1 MCDNQRMEK
10 KTRKGSWIL
19 GIGAGLSVFAIVQA
33 LPGSDLEI
41 LIGTLGALV
50 LTIAIGIGEHRK

>member
-1 MCDNQRMEK
+1 MEK

-19 GIGAGLSVFAIVQA
+19 GIGVGLSVFAIVQA